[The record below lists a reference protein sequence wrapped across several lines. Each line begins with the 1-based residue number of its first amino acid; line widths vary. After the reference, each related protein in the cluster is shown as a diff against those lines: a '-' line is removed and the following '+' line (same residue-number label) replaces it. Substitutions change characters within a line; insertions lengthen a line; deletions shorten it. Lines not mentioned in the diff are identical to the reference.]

1 MNTCLPT
8 KSVKTQNTRL
18 VSQLETIQ
26 EDLTRLF
33 GYVSQL
39 SDLSLEQL
47 ETLDIE
53 DQVDEIHNSLRR
65 FEARCMANRAMT
77 NEDEF
82 AQMASDVI
90 EITSPKSTGDWN
102 TMRREAKRANKLASQ
117 LTDSIR
123 KIRKGLGENQ
133 DAGLIPGDILQITQ
147 TFGNTVNDFGSDD
160 LLVHG

>member
-1 MNTCLPT
+1 MNTCLLT
-8 KSVKTQNTRL
+8 KSEKPQSTRL
-18 VSQLETIQ
+18 IAQLETIQ

-39 SDLSLEQL
+39 LDLSLEQL

-82 AQMASDVI
+82 AQMASDVT

-102 TMRREAKRANKLASQ
+102 TVRREAKRANKLASQ
-117 LTDSIR
+117 LTASMR
-123 KIRKGLGENQ
+123 KIRTGLGENQ
-133 DAGLIPGDILQITQ
+133 DADVIPEDILQIKQ
-147 TFGNTVNDFGSDD
+147 AFGNAVNDFGSDD

>member
-1 MNTCLPT
+1 MNTCLLT

-26 EDLTRLF
+26 DDLTRLF

-53 DQVDEIHNSLRR
+53 DHVNEIHSILRR
-65 FEARCMANRAMT
+65 FEARFMANRVLT
-77 NEDEF
+77 NEEEF
-82 AQMASDVI
+82 TQMANEVT
-90 EITSPKSTGDWN
+90 EIPSPKSTGDWN
-102 TMRREAKRANKLASQ
+102 IVRREAKRANKLASQ
-117 LTDSIR
+117 LTDSIK
-123 KIRKGLGENQ
+123 KIRTGLGENQ
-133 DAGLIPGDILQITQ
+133 DAGVIPEDILQIKQ
-147 TFGNTVNDFGSDD
+147 AFGNPVNDFGSDD

>member
-1 MNTCLPT
+1 MNTCLLT

-47 ETLDIE
+47 ETLDID
-53 DQVDEIHNSLRR
+53 DQVDEIHSSLRR
-65 FEARCMANRAMT
+65 FEACCMANKVMT

-82 AQMASDVI
+82 AQMASDMT
-90 EITSPKSTGDWN
+90 EIPSPKSTGDWN
-102 TMRREAKRANKLASQ
+102 TVRREAKRANKLAGQ

-123 KIRKGLGENQ
+123 KIRTGLGENQ
-133 DAGLIPGDILQITQ
+133 DAGVIPEDILQIKQ
-147 TFGNTVNDFGSDD
+147 AFGNPVNDFGSDD
-160 LLVHG
+160 LLMHG

>member
-1 MNTCLPT
+1 MNTCFLT

-18 VSQLETIQ
+18 VSQLDTIQ
-26 EDLTRLF
+26 DDLTRLF

-39 SDLSLEQL
+39 LDLSLEQL

-53 DQVDEIHNSLRR
+53 DQVDEIHGSLRR
-65 FEARCMANRAMT
+65 FEARCMANRVMT

-82 AQMASDVI
+82 AQMANDVI

-102 TMRREAKRANKLASQ
+102 TVRREAKRANRLANQ

-123 KIRKGLGENQ
+123 KIRTSLGENQ
-133 DAGLIPGDILQITQ
+133 DAGVIPEDILQIKQ
-147 TFGNTVNDFGSDD
+147 AIGNTVNDFGSDD
-160 LLVHG
+160 LLMHG

>member
-1 MNTCLPT
+1 MNTCLLT

-26 EDLTRLF
+26 DDLTRLF

-53 DQVDEIHNSLRR
+53 DQVDEIHSNLRR
-65 FEARCMANRAMT
+65 FEARCMANSVMT

-82 AQMASDVI
+82 AQMASDVT
-90 EITSPKSTGDWN
+90 EIPSPKSTGDWN
-102 TMRREAKRANKLASQ
+102 TVRREAKRANRLASQ

-123 KIRKGLGENQ
+123 KIRTSLGENQ
-133 DAGLIPGDILQITQ
+133 DAGVIPEDILQIKQ
-147 TFGNTVNDFGSDD
+147 AIGNTVNDFGSDD
-160 LLVHG
+160 LLMHG

>member
-1 MNTCLPT
+1 MNTCLLT

-33 GYVSQL
+33 GYVCQL

-53 DQVDEIHNSLRR
+53 DQVDEIHSSLRR
-65 FEARCMANRAMT
+65 FEARCMANMVMT

-82 AQMASDVI
+82 AQMASDMT
-90 EITSPKSTGDWN
+90 EIPSPKSTGDWN
-102 TMRREAKRANKLASQ
+102 MVRREAKRANKLVSQ

-123 KIRKGLGENQ
+123 KIRTGLGENQ
-133 DAGLIPGDILQITQ
+133 DAGVIPEDILQIKQ
-147 TFGNTVNDFGSDD
+147 AFGNAVNDFGSDD

>member
-1 MNTCLPT
+1 MNTCLLT

-18 VSQLETIQ
+18 VSQLDTIQ

-33 GYVSQL
+33 GYVCQL

-53 DQVDEIHNSLRR
+53 DQVDEIHGSLRR
-65 FEARCMANRAMT
+65 FEARCMANRVMT

-82 AQMASDVI
+82 AQMASDVT
-90 EITSPKSTGDWN
+90 EIPSPKSTGDWN
-102 TMRREAKRANKLASQ
+102 TVRREAKRANKLASQ

-123 KIRKGLGENQ
+123 KIRMGLGENQ
-133 DAGLIPGDILQITQ
+133 DAGVIPEDILQIKQ
-147 TFGNTVNDFGSDD
+147 AFGNPVNDFGSDD

>member
-1 MNTCLPT
+1 MNTCLLT
-8 KSVKTQNTRL
+8 KSVKTQNTKL

-33 GYVSQL
+33 GYVCQL

-53 DQVDEIHNSLRR
+53 DQVDEIHSSLRR
-65 FEARCMANRAMT
+65 FEARCMTNRVMT

-82 AQMASDVI
+82 AQMASNVT
-90 EITSPKSTGDWN
+90 EIPLPKSTGDWN
-102 TMRREAKRANKLASQ
+102 TVRREAKRANKLVSQ

-123 KIRKGLGENQ
+123 KIRTGLGENQ
-133 DAGLIPGDILQITQ
+133 DAGVIPEDILQIKQ
-147 TFGNTVNDFGSDD
+147 AFGNTINDFGSDD
-160 LLVHG
+160 LMVHG

>member
-1 MNTCLPT
+1 MNTCFLT

-18 VSQLETIQ
+18 VSQLDTIQ
-26 EDLTRLF
+26 DDLTRLF

-39 SDLSLEQL
+39 SDLSIEQL

-65 FEARCMANRAMT
+65 FEARCMANRVMI
-77 NEDEF
+77 NENEF

-102 TMRREAKRANKLASQ
+102 TVRREAKRANKLAGQ

-123 KIRKGLGENQ
+123 KIRTGLGENQ
-133 DAGLIPGDILQITQ
+133 DAGVIPEDILQIKQ
-147 TFGNTVNDFGSDD
+147 AFGNPVNDFGSDD
-160 LLVHG
+160 LLMHG

>member
-1 MNTCLPT
+1 MNTCFLT

-39 SDLSLEQL
+39 SDLSIEQL
-47 ETLDIE
+47 ETLEIE
-53 DQVDEIHNSLRR
+53 DQVDEIHSSLRR
-65 FEARCMANRAMT
+65 FETRCMANRVMT

-82 AQMASDVI
+82 AQLASDVT

-102 TMRREAKRANKLASQ
+102 TVRREAKRANKLAGQ
-117 LTDSIR
+117 LTESIR
-123 KIRKGLGENQ
+123 KIRTGLGENQ
-133 DAGLIPGDILQITQ
+133 DTGVIPEDILQIKQ
-147 TFGNTVNDFGSDD
+147 AFGNPVNDFGADD

>member
-1 MNTCLPT
+1 MNTCFLT

-18 VSQLETIQ
+18 VSQLDTIQ
-26 EDLTRLF
+26 DDLTRLF

-39 SDLSLEQL
+39 LDLSLEQL

-53 DQVDEIHNSLRR
+53 DQVDEIHGSLRR
-65 FEARCMANRAMT
+65 FEARCMANRVMT

-82 AQMASDVI
+82 AQMANDAI

-102 TMRREAKRANKLASQ
+102 TVRREAKRANKLVSQ

-123 KIRKGLGENQ
+123 KIRMGLGENQ
-133 DAGLIPGDILQITQ
+133 DAGVIPEDILQIKQ
-147 TFGNTVNDFGSDD
+147 AFGNTVNDFGSDD

>member
-1 MNTCLPT
+1 MNTCLLS
-8 KSVKTQNTRL
+8 KSEKPQNTRL
-18 VSQLETIQ
+18 IAQLETIQ
-26 EDLTRLF
+26 EDLPRLF

-53 DQVDEIHNSLRR
+53 DQVDEIHSSLRR
-65 FEARCMANRAMT
+65 FEARCMANRVMT

-82 AQMASDVI
+82 AQMANDAI

-102 TMRREAKRANKLASQ
+102 TVRREAKRANKLASQ

-123 KIRKGLGENQ
+123 KIRTGLGENQ
-133 DAGLIPGDILQITQ
+133 DAGVIPEDILQIKQ
-147 TFGNTVNDFGSDD
+147 AFGNTVNDFGSDD

>member
-1 MNTCLPT
+1 M
-8 KSVKTQNTRL
+8 QNTRL

-26 EDLTRLF
+26 DDLTRLF

-39 SDLSLEQL
+39 SDLPLEQL

-53 DQVDEIHNSLRR
+53 DQVDEIHSSLRR
-65 FEARCMANRAMT
+65 FEVRCMTNRVMT

-82 AQMASDVI
+82 AQMASDVT
-90 EITSPKSTGDWN
+90 EIPLPKSTGDWN
-102 TMRREAKRANKLASQ
+102 TVRREVKRANKLVSQ

-123 KIRKGLGENQ
+123 KIRTGLGENQ
-133 DAGLIPGDILQITQ
+133 DTGVIPEDILQIKQ
-147 TFGNTVNDFGSDD
+147 AFGITINDFGADD

>member
-1 MNTCLPT
+1 MNTCFLT

-18 VSQLETIQ
+18 VSQLDTIQ
-26 EDLTRLF
+26 DDLTRLF

-39 SDLSLEQL
+39 LDLSLEQL

-53 DQVDEIHNSLRR
+53 DQVDEIHGSLRR
-65 FEARCMANRAMT
+65 FEARCMANRVMT

-82 AQMASDVI
+82 AQMANDAI

-102 TMRREAKRANKLASQ
+102 TVRREAKRANKLASQ

-123 KIRKGLGENQ
+123 KIRMGLGENQ
-133 DAGLIPGDILQITQ
+133 DAGVIPEDILQIKQ
-147 TFGNTVNDFGSDD
+147 AFGNTVNDFGADD

>member
-1 MNTCLPT
+1 MNTCFLT

-33 GYVSQL
+33 GYVCQL

-47 ETLDIE
+47 ETLGIE
-53 DQVDEIHNSLRR
+53 DQVDEIHSNLRR
-65 FEARCMANRAMT
+65 FEARCMANRVMI
-77 NEDEF
+77 NENEF

-102 TMRREAKRANKLASQ
+102 TVRREAKRANKLASQ
-117 LTDSIR
+117 LTASMR
-123 KIRKGLGENQ
+123 KIRTGLGENQ
-133 DAGLIPGDILQITQ
+133 DAGVIPEDILQIKQ
-147 TFGNTVNDFGSDD
+147 AFRNGISDFGSDD
-160 LLVHG
+160 LLIHG

>member
-1 MNTCLPT
+1 MNTCLLT

-65 FEARCMANRAMT
+65 FEARCMANRVMT

-82 AQMASDVI
+82 AQMANDVT
-90 EITSPKSTGDWN
+90 EIPSPKSTGDWN
-102 TMRREAKRANKLASQ
+102 TVRREAKRANKLASQ

-123 KIRKGLGENQ
+123 KIRTSLGENQ
-133 DAGLIPGDILQITQ
+133 DAGVIPEDILQIKQ
-147 TFGNTVNDFGSDD
+147 AIGNTVNDFGSDD
-160 LLVHG
+160 LLMHG

>member
-1 MNTCLPT
+1 MNTCLLT

-18 VSQLETIQ
+18 VSQLEIIQ
-26 EDLTRLF
+26 DDLTRLF

-53 DQVDEIHNSLRR
+53 DQVNEIHSNLRR
-65 FEARCMANRAMT
+65 FEARCLANRGMT

-82 AQMASDVI
+82 AQMASDVT
-90 EITSPKSTGDWN
+90 EIPLPKSTGDWN
-102 TMRREAKRANKLASQ
+102 TVRREAKRANKLVSQ
-117 LTDSIR
+117 MTDSIR
-123 KIRKGLGENQ
+123 KIRTGLGENQ
-133 DAGLIPGDILQITQ
+133 DAGVIPEDILQIRQ
-147 TFGNTVNDFGSDD
+147 AFGNPFNDFGSDD

>member
-1 MNTCLPT
+1 MNTCFLT

-39 SDLSLEQL
+39 LDLSLEQL

-53 DQVDEIHNSLRR
+53 DQVDEIHGSLRR
-65 FEARCMANRAMT
+65 FEARCMANRVMT

-82 AQMASDVI
+82 AQMANDVI
-90 EITSPKSTGDWN
+90 EITSPKITGDWN
-102 TMRREAKRANKLASQ
+102 TVRREAKRANKLASQ
-117 LTDSIR
+117 LTGSIR
-123 KIRKGLGENQ
+123 KIRMGLGENQ
-133 DAGLIPGDILQITQ
+133 DAGVIPEDILQIKQ
-147 TFGNTVNDFGSDD
+147 AIGNTVNDFGSDD
-160 LLVHG
+160 LLMHG

>member
-1 MNTCLPT
+1 MNTCLLT

-33 GYVSQL
+33 GYVCQL

-53 DQVDEIHNSLRR
+53 DQVDEIHSSLRR
-65 FEARCMANRAMT
+65 FEACCMANRVMT
-77 NEDEF
+77 IEDEF
-82 AQMASDVI
+82 AQMASDVT
-90 EITSPKSTGDWN
+90 EIPSPKSTGDWN
-102 TMRREAKRANKLASQ
+102 TVRREAKRANKLASQ

-123 KIRKGLGENQ
+123 KIRMGLGENQ
-133 DAGLIPGDILQITQ
+133 DAGVIPEDILQIKQ
-147 TFGNTVNDFGSDD
+147 AFGNAVNDFGSDD

>member
-1 MNTCLPT
+1 MNTCFLT

-18 VSQLETIQ
+18 VSQLDTIQ
-26 EDLTRLF
+26 DDLTRLF

-39 SDLSLEQL
+39 LDLSLEQL

-65 FEARCMANRAMT
+65 FEARCMANRVMT

-82 AQMASDVI
+82 AQMASDVT
-90 EITSPKSTGDWN
+90 EIPSPKSTGDWN
-102 TMRREAKRANKLASQ
+102 TVRREAKRANKLASQ

-123 KIRKGLGENQ
+123 KIRTGLGENQ
-133 DAGLIPGDILQITQ
+133 NAGGIPEDILQIKQ
-147 TFGNTVNDFGSDD
+147 AFGNTVNDFGSDD

>member
-1 MNTCLPT
+1 MNTCLLT
-8 KSVKTQNTRL
+8 KSVETQNSRL

-33 GYVSQL
+33 GYVCQL

-53 DQVDEIHNSLRR
+53 DQVDKIHSSLKQ
-65 FEARCMANRAMT
+65 FEARCMANRVLT

-82 AQMASDVI
+82 AQLASDVT
-90 EITSPKSTGDWN
+90 EIPSPKSIGDWN
-102 TMRREAKRANKLASQ
+102 TVRREAKRANKLASQ

-123 KIRKGLGENQ
+123 KIRTGLGENQ
-133 DAGLIPGDILQITQ
+133 DAGVIPEDILQIKQ
-147 TFGNTVNDFGSDD
+147 AFGNPVNDFGSDD